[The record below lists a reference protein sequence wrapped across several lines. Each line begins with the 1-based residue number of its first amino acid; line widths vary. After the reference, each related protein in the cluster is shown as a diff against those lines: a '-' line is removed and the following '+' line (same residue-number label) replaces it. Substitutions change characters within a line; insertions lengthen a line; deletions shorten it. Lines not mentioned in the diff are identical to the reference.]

1 MGFGAGSPTGPGGTK
16 TAALAQTWSCPVR
29 ALFDRVD
36 WGGAEGAVG
45 LRCRNRSSSRGWAR
59 GEAAAGREGS
69 SPRAGREQAW
79 AR

>member
-1 MGFGAGSPTGPGGTK
+1 MGFRAGSPTGPGGTE
-16 TAALAQTWSCPVR
+16 TAALAQAWSCPVW

-36 WGGAEGAVG
+36 QGGAEGAVG

-69 SPRAGREQAW
+69 DPRAGREQAW